1 LSEETAVRVAAVD
14 VFVLRRR
21 AGEWDA
27 LVLERAPGVRCPG
40 AWETVHGHIERDER
54 PEQAA
59 IREVGEETGLSVE
72 RLYNVTVQ
80 PFYLHQESTVF
91 LAVVFAAV
99 VTDAPFKLGAEHARA
114 HWLPIA
120 EAARR
125 FAWPRERA
133 NLTDVEVLLRGG
145 DAGAVE
151 DVLRVL

>member
-21 AGEWDA
+21 AEEWDA
-27 LVLERAPGVRCPG
+27 LVLERAQGVRCPG

-91 LAVVFAAV
+91 LAIVFAAV
-99 VTDAPFKLGAEHARA
+99 VSDSPFKLGAEHARA
-114 HWLPIA
+114 VWLPIG

-133 NLTDVEVLLRGG
+133 NLADVEVLLRGG

>member
-1 LSEETAVRVAAVD
+1 LSDETAVRVAVVD

-21 AGEWDA
+21 ADAWDA

-40 AWETVHGHIERDER
+40 AWETVHGNIEPDER

-80 PFYLHQESTVF
+80 PFYLHQQRAVM

-99 VTDAPFKLGAEHARA
+99 VRDAPLRLGSEHTRA
-114 HWLPIA
+114 QWLPIA
-120 EAARR
+120 DAARR

-133 NLTDVEVLLRGG
+133 NVADVEVLLAGG
-145 DAGAVE
+145 DAGVVE
-151 DVLRVL
+151 DVLRVK